1 LADLP
6 AAASGKTALS
16 VARQAA
22 QAAAEIMLAAYRHP
36 MNKTAK
42 RRGDFLTEF
51 DLACEKATM
60 ALLTDEYPDIPV
72 LGEETS
78 SVAENW
84 REGWLWVVDP
94 IDGTSNFARGIPTF
108 CFNIGLCHDGEPVL
122 GVTLQPVTGD
132 EWIAVAGGGLTLN
145 GAPARVSDAGKLE
158 DALLGF
164 GLGYSYSRSK
174 MLLTLLADLWPAIQM
189 AQNIGSAALGLSYTA
204 SGRFDIYAH
213 SFLAP
218 WDMVA
223 GILQVREAGGLALD
237 RSGEPVT
244 IYSEGIVAGA
254 PGPVREFVTATKNRA
269 WR

>member
-1 LADLP
+1 
-6 AAASGKTALS
+6 
-16 VARQAA
+16 
-22 QAAAEIMLAAYRHP
+22 MMAAYRSP
-36 MNKTAK
+36 IAKTIK

-60 ALLTDEYPDIPV
+60 DILAAEYPGMPV

-78 SVAENW
+78 DTVENW

-108 CFNIGLCHDGEPVL
+108 CFNIGLCFDGEPLL

-132 EWIAVAGGGLTLN
+132 EWVAVAGEGLTLN
-145 GAPARVSDAGKLE
+145 GTPSRVSDAARLE

-164 GLGYSYSRSK
+164 GLGYSYTRSK
-174 MLLTLLADLWPAIQM
+174 MLLSLLADVWPAIQM

-223 GILQVREAGGLALD
+223 GIVQIREGGGVALD
-237 RSGEPVT
+237 RAGEPVT
-244 IYSEGIVAGA
+244 IYSEGVVAGA
-254 PGPVREFVTATKNRA
+254 PGPVREFVAATKDHA